1 MPTPG
6 FALFDTA
13 IGRCGVAWGERGITR
28 VQLPEK
34 RESETRIRLRRLA
47 VAASETKPPREVQRA
62 IARITALLRGERIDL
77 SDIALDLGPLPPF
90 QRRVYQAARSIA
102 PGETRS
108 YGELAAT
115 IGSPGAARAVG
126 QALSCNPFAI
136 VVPCHRVLSAG
147 RKPGGFTASGGVR
160 TKLRMLAIEGAAPD
174 RARVPAANRAELA
187 FDPRKAVKHLR
198 ASDPALAR
206 VIDAAGP
213 FSIELQATSSVFAAL
228 AEAIVHQQLSNQAAA
243 TIYGRIRG
251 LYRNGGAGPTPRQI
265 LRTPDAKLRGAGL
278 SAAKLLALR
287 DLAER
292 TERRELPTLAKMR
305 GLPDTEIIERLT
317 RVRGIGRWTA
327 EMFLIFRLGRPDV
340 LPADD
345 LGVRAGFRAAFRKRA
360 LPGKR
365 ELELRGERWRPYRS
379 VASWYLWRAAERAKR
394 PAVSDG

>member
-1 MPTPG
+1 MPTLG

-34 RESETRIRLRRLA
+34 RESGTRMRLRRLA
-47 VAASETKPPREVQRA
+47 ADASETKPPREVQRA
-62 IARITALLRGERIDL
+62 ISRITALLRGERIDL
-77 SDIALDLGPLPPF
+77 SDVVLDLGPLPAF

-126 QALSCNPFAI
+126 RALSCNPFAI

-147 RKPGGFTASGGVR
+147 GRPGGFTASGGVR
-160 TKLRMLAIEGAAPD
+160 TQLRMLAIEKAAPD
-174 RARVPAANRAELA
+174 RARASAAHRTELA
-187 FDPRKAVKHLR
+187 FDPRKAVRHLR
-198 ASDPALAR
+198 AADPALAR
-206 VIDAAGP
+206 AIDAAGP
-213 FSIELQATSSVFAAL
+213 FSIELRATASVFAAL
-228 AEAIVHQQLSNQAAA
+228 AEAIVHQQLSNKAAA
-243 TIYGRIRG
+243 TIHGRLRG
-251 LYRNGGAGPTPRQI
+251 LYRNGGDGPTPRQI
-265 LRTPDAKLRGAGL
+265 LRTPDARLRGAGL

-292 TERRELPTLAKMR
+292 TERRELPTLAQMR
-305 GLPDTEIIERLT
+305 RLPDDEIIERLT

-345 LGVRAGFRAAFRKRA
+345 LGVRAGFRAVFRKRA

-365 ELELRGERWRPYRS
+365 ELELRGERWRPYRT
-379 VASWYLWRAAERAKR
+379 VASWYLWRAAERARR